1 MADQNS
7 KITSLPAALVA
18 RIEALPPML
27 SVLQIAIFFDKKV
40 GTIRKQIER
49 GVFPVRVRQIE
60 GGEQYITLKDL
71 ILFLENGEPQL
82 QPPLVKRAA
91 RNPFGRKGKVGRKT
105 NQQKAA
111 EALGLSNSSPQNARQ
126 TKSFSSHMS
135 SGGGR

>member
-7 KITSLPAALVA
+7 KITSLPAALA
-18 RIEALPPML
+18 TRIEALPPML
-27 SVLQIAIFFDKKV
+27 SVLQIAVFFNKKV

-71 ILFLENGEPQL
+71 IQFLENGEPQL

-111 EALGLSNSSPQNARQ
+111 EEALGLSNRPLHDARNTTSS
-126 TKSFSSHMS
+126 SS
-135 SGGGR
+135 RL

>member
-7 KITSLPAALVA
+7 EIASLAASLVA

-27 SVLQIAIFFDKKV
+27 SVLQIAVFFNKKV

-60 GGEQYITLKDL
+60 GGEQYINLKDL
-71 ILFLENGEPQL
+71 IQFLENGEPQL

-111 EALGLSNSSPQNARQ
+111 EALGLSGSTAKKTSQNTSPVSLL
-126 TKSFSSHMS
+126 K
-135 SGGGR
+135 SGGER